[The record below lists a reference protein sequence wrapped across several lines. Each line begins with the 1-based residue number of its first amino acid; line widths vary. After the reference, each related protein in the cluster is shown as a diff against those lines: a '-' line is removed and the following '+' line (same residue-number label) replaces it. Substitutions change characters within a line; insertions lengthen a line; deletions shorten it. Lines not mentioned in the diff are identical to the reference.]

1 MARVGLVLGGGGVV
15 GQAYHSAVL
24 AVLEHDFRFDAR
36 TVEVIVGTSAGSITG
51 TLLRLGVKAEDLA
64 AWTVKA
70 PLSDEDEVLRHV
82 AGTPVPELAP
92 FNPLHVLRRPLGLP
106 GRHMVQRAL
115 TRPWRFRPLAAG
127 MALIAPGRHDIAEQL
142 AALRELEGPGWPEP
156 DLWICAVR
164 RRDGRR
170 IVFGRPGTPAVP
182 VHLAV
187 AASCAVPGYFAP
199 VQIGGHHYVDGGV
212 HSPTNAAILRGR
224 GLDLVIVISPMSGP
238 AGWLPDFYAA
248 SRRHSARLLKHEVK
262 ALQRTGVRTVVFA
275 PGTVEQRA
283 MGNDMMSRHFL
294 NEVIQQSFLAA
305 GAYAATP
312 EVSDLI
318 TAAVDPRSR

>member
-1 MARVGLVLGGGGVV
+1 MRVGLVLRGGGVV
-15 GQAYHSAVL
+15 GQAYHSGVL
-24 AVLEHDFRFDAR
+24 AVLEHDFGLDAR
-36 TVEVIVGTSAGSITG
+36 GVDVIVGTSAGSITG
-51 TLLRLGVKAEDLA
+51 TLLRLAVLAEDLA
-64 AWTVKA
+64 AWTVEA
-70 PLSDEDEVLRHV
+70 PLSDEDDVLRHV
-82 AGTPVPELAP
+82 PGTPVPELAP
-92 FNPLHVLRRPLGLP
+92 LNPLHDLRRPLRLP
-106 GRHMVQRAL
+106 GWHMVQRAL
-115 TRPWRFRPLAAG
+115 VRPWRFHPLAAG

-142 AALRELEGPGWPEP
+142 AALRELEGPAWPES

-170 IVFGRPGTPAVP
+170 VVFGRPGAPEAP

-199 VQIGGHHYVDGGV
+199 VQIGGHSYADGGV

-238 AGWLPDFYAA
+238 AGRRPDFYAA
-248 SRRHSARLLKHEVK
+248 SRRDSARLLKHEVT
-262 ALQRTGVRTVVFA
+262 ALQRTGVRTVLFA
-275 PGTVEQRA
+275 PGAAEQRA
-283 MGNDMMSRHFL
+283 MGDDMMSRHNL

-312 EVSDLI
+312 EVADLLR
-318 TAAVDPRSR
+318 AAVER

>member
-1 MARVGLVLGGGGVV
+1 MTRVGLVLGGGGVV
-15 GQAYHSAVL
+15 GQAYHAGVL
-24 AVLEHDFRFDAR
+24 AVLEHDFGFDAR

-51 TLLRLGVKAEDLA
+51 TLLRLGVSAEDLA

-70 PLSDEDEVLRHV
+70 PLSDEGDVLRHV

-92 FNPLHVLRRPLGLP
+92 FNPLDVLRRPLRLP
-106 GRHMVQRAL
+106 GRHMLQRAL

-142 AALRELEGPGWPEP
+142 AALRELEGPGWPDP

-170 IVFGRPGTPAVP
+170 VVFGRPGTPEVP

-199 VQIGGHHYVDGGV
+199 VEIGGHQYVDGGV
-212 HSPTNAAILRGR
+212 HSPTNAAVLRGR

-238 AGWLPDFYAA
+238 AGWLPDVYAA
-248 SRRHSARLLKHEVK
+248 SRRHAARLLKHEVR
-262 ALQRTGVRTVVFA
+262 ALQRAGTRTVVFA
-275 PGTVEQRA
+275 PGVAEQRA
-283 MGNDMMSRHFL
+283 MGNDMMSRHDL
-294 NEVIQQSFLAA
+294 NGVIQQSFLAA

-312 EVSDLI
+312 EVAGLLR
-318 TAAVDPRSR
+318 AAADPRSR